1 MATEE
6 MTVLEES
13 DPVVVVKPATGS
25 LKEMREQQE
34 ILQDVFRKAAEGY
47 PQHVKIGDN
56 EFVVD
61 QASGS
66 GVYMKP
72 VEQIK
77 L

>member
-34 ILQDVFRKAAEGY
+34 IL
-47 PQHVKIGDN
+47 
-56 EFVVD
+56 
-61 QASGS
+61 
-66 GVYMKP
+66 
-72 VEQIK
+72 
-77 L
+77 

>member
-1 MATEE
+1 MLMRETLEQEE
-6 MTVLEES
+6 LYS
-13 DPVVVVKPATGS
+13 VVVVKPAAGS

-34 ILQDVFRKAAEGY
+34 ILQDVFRKAAEGH
-47 PQHVKIGDN
+47 PQHVKIGGN

-61 QASGS
+61 QTGGS